1 MFLMK
6 AYADAGSWVTI
17 NGTHVLIGASGKIVK
32 GPAKFIGSTVEE
44 IKSADKSSINDSKV
58 SSKATKSNPTGMTLK
73 ERGEAIRKVKDKYQN
88 ADSSTIN
95 RDLEKNKKIMQ
106 SSEIGTEK
114 YTKARINVLA
124 LQNLKSDR
132 NNSSMTTE
140 QKVGFMS
147 SNTLVHSGGNPS
159 KPLINPAKVSG
170 TIQQKRFSET
180 AKSVSSNTSGSS
192 KYPSGIT
199 TTAQKRAYTRAIN
212 SGKSASEA
220 KASALGK
227 AVSPMAQ
234 RHIDEFNKSSTRVK
248 GTRAKM
254 SNSDIKKMSTETL
267 LRTHNDLQSKMT
279 VAGFKGDKKSM
290 RRYENESL
298 RLFEEY
304 SKRIS
309 RGE

>member
-6 AYADAGSWVTI
+6 AYAITGAGNWVTI
-17 NGTHVLIGASGKIVK
+17 NGTHVLIGGNGKIIK

-44 IKSADKSSINDSKV
+44 MKSASKSSINDSKV

-95 RDLEKNKKIMQ
+95 KDLEKNKKIMQ

-212 SGKSASEA
+212 SGMTSSEA
-220 KASALGK
+220 KKSALGGTSAK
-227 AVSPMAQ
+227 T
-234 RHIDEFNKSSTRVK
+234 KSSSDGFKKLT
-248 GTRAKM
+248 
-254 SNSDIKKMSTETL
+254 NSQIKKMSTENL
-267 LRTHNDLQSKMT
+267 LKTHNDYQSKMT
-279 VAGFKGDKKSM
+279 VAGFNGNKRLANKYD
-290 RRYENESL
+290 RESL

-304 SKRIS
+304 GKRLSKRK
-309 RGE
+309 